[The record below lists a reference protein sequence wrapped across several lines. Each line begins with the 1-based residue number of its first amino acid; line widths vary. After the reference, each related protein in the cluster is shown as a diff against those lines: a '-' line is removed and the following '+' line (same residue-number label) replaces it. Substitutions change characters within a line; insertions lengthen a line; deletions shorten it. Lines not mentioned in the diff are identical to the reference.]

1 MFLTNMN
8 RRRRRSYSLLSLF
21 GGLAAPL
28 ACVFAFVGGLN
39 AANNYFGVAVNG
51 QCEAGTS
58 CPGVAVPYDTSHTLP
73 ATIRVTLPNGDKYL
87 VNGQS
92 SGSNNANGTYP
103 SFGPLF
109 QVRYEGNATGGVSA
123 ADTIVVDWYAS
134 FQTTIGSGKFGFNL
148 YGGFSV
154 GIARSSSVTGCLNGN
169 CQGPAAPPGSFN
181 NGAESYTLDSSGGA
195 FAFDNT
201 YTFNFG
207 AGSHVGSY
215 IVINQTTALNPP
227 AIASFSPPSGPA
239 GASVTITGTNLTG
252 ATAVRFHH
260 AAASY
265 TVNSATQITA
275 TVPSGAT
282 TGTIQVATTGGL
294 ATSKTAFT
302 VTAGSAQIVSY
313 SNSASCWSYLP
324 NGPCTMTLAVT
335 AGQFLVCASSVDYL
349 AYPAALTMSDG
360 GVNTYN
366 PMSGSPYFGA
376 HTIYYG
382 AIVYAWTATAA
393 TTGTLSLT
401 AGQTGGT
408 LWYVTSLCAAYSGSS
423 QTPIIDQLTVNTSN
437 TDAEPTYWTTGYTE
451 TTTTPTE
458 MLVAIFGENPN
469 ETTLT
474 GGGEFWSAGNVL
486 LGSGNIRQMQAT
498 GEAVGSATI
507 LQDYSVDVIGSY
519 QSTWPPLDAFGAA
532 IIFTLR

>member
-1 MFLTNMN
+1 V
-8 RRRRRSYSLLSLF
+8 
-21 GGLAAPL
+21 
-28 ACVFAFVGGLN
+28 CVFAFVGGLN

-58 CPGVAVPYDTSHTLP
+58 CPGVEVPYNTSNTLP
-73 ATIRVTLPNGDKYL
+73 ATIRLTLPNGDKYL

-92 SGSNNANGTYP
+92 SGSNNTNGTYV

-109 QVRYEGNATGGVSA
+109 QVTYEGNATGGVSA

-134 FQTTIGSGKFGFNL
+134 FQTTIGSGNFPLNL
-148 YGGFSV
+148 YGAFSA
-154 GIARSSSVTGCLNGN
+154 GIARSSSITGCLNGN
-169 CQGPAAPPGSFN
+169 CQGPAKPPGSFN

-215 IVINQTTALNPP
+215 IVINQTTALHPP
-227 AIASFSPPSGPA
+227 SIASFSPPSGQA

-252 ATAVRFHH
+252 ATAVTFHH

-265 TVNSATQITA
+265 AVNSATQITA
-275 TVPSGAT
+275 TVPRGAT

-302 VTAGSAQIVSY
+302 VTAGSSQIVSY
-313 SNSASCWSYLP
+313 SYSASCGIYLP
-324 NGPCTMTLAVT
+324 DGPCTMSLPVT
-335 AGQFLVCASSVDYL
+335 ANQFLVCASSVDYL
-349 AYPAALTMSDG
+349 AYPTTLTMSD

-376 HTIYYG
+376 HTADYG
-382 AIVYAWTATAA
+382 AVVYAWTATAA

-408 LWYVTSLCAAYSGSS
+408 DWYITSLCAAYSGSAR
-423 QTPIIDQLTVNTSN
+423 TPVIDQLTINTFN
-437 TDAEPTYWTTGYTE
+437 TDQEPIYWSTGYTG
-451 TTTTPTE
+451 TTTSATE
-458 MLVAIFGENPN
+458 ILVGIFGENPN

-474 GGGEFWSAGNVL
+474 GGGEFWSTGNVL
-486 LGSGNIRQMQAT
+486 LGSGNIRQMQAS

-507 LQDYSVDVIGSY
+507 LQDYSVSAIGSY